1 MKTVANARAATDDGP
16 FYRRLIAFLA
26 SFEDGAI
33 MRVAFFGLLLG
44 TLSVLY
50 VDYRELS
57 EGEGA
62 ALAMP
67 MQPILPPAADPAS
80 PAQGPMPTITTS
92 PDLLDD
98 PLVIALEPGGVL
110 ALTGTIDI
118 GSADRFATEIAA
130 RGEYVKTI
138 ALDSPGGSV
147 EDALTMASLIHDK
160 GFATSVAA
168 GAFCASSCP
177 LVFAAGKARLAT
189 PQSAIGV
196 HQIYAA
202 QLSGDPQAA
211 LRIAG
216 AAMADAQTTT
226 ARITRFLAIVGVDPS
241 VWVHALETPP
251 DRLYYFTPEE
261 LTKYRLVTVLENQPK
276 TGT

>member
-1 MKTVANARAATDDGP
+1 MKTEANARRDSDDGP

-26 SFEDGAI
+26 GFEDGAI
-33 MRVAFFGLLLG
+33 MRVAFFALLFG

-50 VDYRELS
+50 VDYRELTAN
-57 EGEGA
+57 EGA
-62 ALAMP
+62 SLAMP
-67 MQPILPPAADPAS
+67 LQPILPPADPAG
-80 PAQGPMPTITTS
+80 PATGPMPEITTS
-92 PDLLDD
+92 PELLED
-98 PLVIALEPGGVL
+98 PLAVALEPGGVL
-110 ALTGTIDI
+110 SLTGTIDI
-118 GSADRFATEIAA
+118 GSAARFASEIEA

-147 EDALTMASLIHDK
+147 DDALAIAELIQQR
-160 GFATSVAA
+160 GFATSVAS
-168 GAFCASSCP
+168 GALCASSCP
-177 LVFAAGKARLAT
+177 IVFAAGKQRLAT

-202 QLSGDPQAA
+202 QLSGDPQSA

-216 AAMADAQTTT
+216 AAMADAQATT
-226 ARITRFLAIVGVDPS
+226 ARITRFLGTTGVDPS

-251 DRLYYFTPEE
+251 DQLYYFAPAE
-261 LTKYRLVTVLENQPK
+261 LTQYRLVTELKQQPP

>member
-1 MKTVANARAATDDGP
+1 VKTEANARADTDDGP

-26 SFEDGAI
+26 GFEDGAI
-33 MRVAFFGLLLG
+33 MRVAFFGLLIG

-50 VDYRELS
+50 VDYRELTAN
-57 EGEGA
+57 EGA

-67 MQPILPPAADPAS
+67 MQPILPPVDPTG
-80 PAQGPMPTITTS
+80 PAQGPMPAITTN
-92 PDLLDD
+92 PDLLND
-98 PLVIALEPGGVL
+98 PLAIALEPGGVL
-110 ALTGTIDI
+110 SLTGTIDI
-118 GSADRFATEIAA
+118 GAAERFATEIAA
-130 RGEYVKTI
+130 RGEYVRTI

-147 EDALTMASLIHDK
+147 EDALAIAALIHDK

-168 GAFCASSCP
+168 GALCASSCP
-177 LVFAAGKARLAT
+177 LVFAAGKTRLAT

-211 LRIAG
+211 LRVAG
-216 AAMADAQTTT
+216 AAMSDAQTTT
-226 ARITRFLAIVGVDPS
+226 ARITRFLATTGVDPS

-261 LTKYRLVTVLENQPK
+261 LTQYRLVTELENQPP

>member
-1 MKTVANARAATDDGP
+1 MKTDANARADTKDGP

-26 SFEDGAI
+26 GFEDGAI

-44 TLSVLY
+44 TVSVLY

-57 EGEGA
+57 AGEGS
-62 ALAMP
+62 ALAVP
-67 MQPILPPAADPAS
+67 TRPILPPATDPTG
-80 PAQGPMPTITTS
+80 PAQGPMPPITTS

-98 PLVIALEPGGVL
+98 PVVIALEPGGVL
-110 ALTGTIDI
+110 TLTGTIDI
-118 GSADRFATEIAA
+118 GSAERFATEIAA

-147 EDALTMASLIHDK
+147 EDALTIATLIHDK

-168 GAFCASSCP
+168 GALCASSCP
-177 LVFAAGKARLAT
+177 LVFAAGKGRLAT

-202 QLSGDPQAA
+202 QLSDDPQAA
-211 LRIAG
+211 LRVAG

-226 ARITRFLAIVGVDPS
+226 ARITRFLDIVGVDPS

-261 LTKYRLVTVLENQPK
+261 LTKYRLVTALENQPT

>member
-1 MKTVANARAATDDGP
+1 
-16 FYRRLIAFLA
+16 
-26 SFEDGAI
+26 
-33 MRVAFFGLLLG
+33 
-44 TLSVLY
+44 
-50 VDYRELS
+50 
-57 EGEGA
+57 
-62 ALAMP
+62 
-67 MQPILPPAADPAS
+67 MQPILPAADPTD
-80 PAQGPMPTITTS
+80 PAQGPAPAITTS
-92 PDLLDD
+92 PDILDD
-98 PLVIALEPGGVL
+98 PLAIALEPGGVL
-110 ALTGTIDI
+110 TLTGTIDI
-118 GSADRFATEIAA
+118 GSATRFAVEIAA

-147 EDALTMASLIHDK
+147 EDALTIATLIHER

-168 GAFCASSCP
+168 GALCASSCP
-177 LVFAAGKARLAT
+177 LVLAAGKTRLAT

-211 LRIAG
+211 LRVAG

-226 ARITRFLAIVGVDPS
+226 ARITRFLAISGVDPS

-251 DRLYYFTPEE
+251 DRLYYLTPEE
-261 LTKYRLVTVLENQPK
+261 LTEYRLVTVLENQPP

>member
-1 MKTVANARAATDDGP
+1 MKTNANARVNTEDGP

-26 SFEDGAI
+26 GFEDGAI
-33 MRVAFFGLLLG
+33 MRVAFFGLLIG

-57 EGEGA
+57 DGEGA

-67 MQPILPPAADPAS
+67 TQPILPPANPAS
-80 PAQGPMPTITTS
+80 PAQGPMPAITTS

-110 ALTGTIDI
+110 TLTGTIDI
-118 GSADRFATEIAA
+118 GSADRFAAEITA

-147 EDALTMASLIHDK
+147 EDALTIAALIHER
-160 GFATSVAA
+160 GFTTSVAA
-168 GAFCASSCP
+168 GALCASSCP

-226 ARITRFLAIVGVDPS
+226 ARITRFLAITGVDPS
-241 VWVHALETPP
+241 IWVLALETPP
-251 DRLYYFTPEE
+251 DRLYYLTPEE
-261 LTKYRLVTVLENQPK
+261 LTEYRLVTELENQPP

>member
-1 MKTVANARAATDDGP
+1 MKTQANARAATDDGP

-44 TLSVLY
+44 TVSVLY

-57 EGEGA
+57 ADEGL

-67 MQPILPPAADPAS
+67 MQPILPPADPS
-80 PAQGPMPTITTS
+80 GPAQGPIPAITTS

-110 ALTGTIDI
+110 TLTGTVDI
-118 GSADRFATEIAA
+118 GAATRFATEIAA

-147 EDALTMASLIHDK
+147 EDALAIASLIHEQ
-160 GFATSVAA
+160 GFTTSVAA
-168 GAFCASSCP
+168 GALCASSCP
-177 LVFAAGKARLAT
+177 LVFAAGTTRLAT

-202 QLSGDPQAA
+202 QLSGDPQSA
-211 LRIAG
+211 LRVAG

-226 ARITRFLAIVGVDPS
+226 ARITRFLAMTGVDPS

-261 LTKYRLVTVLENQPK
+261 LTKYRLVTALENQPK

>member
-1 MKTVANARAATDDGP
+1 MKTQANARADTQDGP

-44 TLSVLY
+44 TVSVLY

-57 EGEGA
+57 EGEGS

-67 MQPILPPAADPAS
+67 MQPILPPADPS
-80 PAQGPMPTITTS
+80 GPAQGPIPAITTS

-98 PLVIALEPGGVL
+98 PLAIALEPGGVL
-110 ALTGTIDI
+110 TLTGTIDI
-118 GSADRFATEIAA
+118 GSATRFATEIAA

-147 EDALTMASLIHDK
+147 EDALTIASLIHDK
-160 GFATSVAA
+160 GFTTRVAA
-168 GAFCASSCP
+168 GALCASSCP
-177 LVFAAGKARLAT
+177 LVFAAGTIRLAT

-202 QLSGDPQAA
+202 QLAGDPQSA
-211 LRIAG
+211 LRVAG

-226 ARITRFLAIVGVDPS
+226 ARISRFLATMKIDPS

-261 LTKYRLVTVLENQPK
+261 LTKYRLVTALENQPK

>member
-1 MKTVANARAATDDGP
+1 VKTDANARADTDDGP

-33 MRVAFFGLLLG
+33 MRVAFFGLLIG

-57 EGEGA
+57 ADEGA
-62 ALAMP
+62 VLAMP
-67 MQPILPPAADPAS
+67 MQPILPAFDPDG
-80 PAQGPMPTITTS
+80 PAQGPAPDITST
-92 PDLLDD
+92 PALLEQ
-98 PLVIALEPGGVL
+98 PLAIALQPGGIL
-110 ALTGTIDI
+110 TLTGTFDI
-118 GSADRFATEIAA
+118 GAATRFAAEVTA

-147 EDALTMASLIHDK
+147 DDALTIAALIHDK

-168 GAFCASSCP
+168 GALCASSCP
-177 LVFAAGKARLAT
+177 LVFSAGKTRIAS

-202 QLSGDPQAA
+202 QLSGDPQSA
-211 LRIAG
+211 LRVAG
-216 AAMADAQTTT
+216 TAMADAQTTT
-226 ARITRFLAIVGVDPS
+226 ARISRFLAITGVDPS
-241 VWVHALETPP
+241 FWVHALETPP
-251 DRLYYFTPEE
+251 DRLYYFTPTE
-261 LTKYRLVTVLENQPK
+261 LTQYRLATVLENQPSA
-276 TGT
+276 GT

>member
-1 MKTVANARAATDDGP
+1 MKTQANARARTEDGP
-16 FYRRLIAFLA
+16 FYRRIIAFLA
-26 SFEDGAI
+26 GFEDGQI

-50 VDYRELS
+50 VDYRELTAN
-57 EGEGA
+57 EGA

-67 MQPILPPAADPAS
+67 MQPILPSADPTG
-80 PAQGPMPTITTS
+80 PAQGPMPDITTS

-98 PLVIALEPGGVL
+98 PLAIALEPGGVL
-110 ALTGTIDI
+110 TLTGTFDI
-118 GSADRFATEIAA
+118 GSAARFATEIAA

-147 EDALTMASLIHDK
+147 EDALSIATLIHDK

-177 LVFAAGKARLAT
+177 LVFAAGTARLAT

-202 QLSGDPQAA
+202 QLSGDPQSA
-211 LRIAG
+211 LRVAG
-216 AAMADAQTTT
+216 AAMADAQATT
-226 ARITRFLAIVGVDPS
+226 ARITRFLAMVGVDPS

-261 LTKYRLVTVLENQPK
+261 LTKYRLVTVLENQPT